1 MSEPFLGEIKAV
13 GFNFAPVGWA
23 KCYGQLIDI
32 AQNTALY
39 ALLGTYY
46 GGDGRVNFG
55 LPDLRGRAIVGEG
68 QGPGLIPKSMGER
81 SGIEYATL
89 SVGNMPSHT
98 HGGSIGGTATGTFK
112 LDASTQEGTDSS
124 PADKI
129 PAKSVTA
136 DLLKKSINSY
146 TDASNKDTQMAQ
158 NTVNIDLNGGTVQVD
173 PNGSGQAFPIRN
185 PYQVLNY
192 IIATTGLFPSRQ

>member
-13 GFNFAPVGWA
+13 GFSFAPVGWA
-23 KCYGQLIDI
+23 KCYGQLIQI
-32 AQNTALY
+32 QQNAALY

-46 GGDGRVNFG
+46 GGDGQVTFG

-68 QGPGLIPKSMGER
+68 QGPGLSNKIIGEL

-98 HGGSIGGTATGTFK
+98 HGASITGTATGTFK
-112 LDASTQEGTDSS
+112 IDGSTQGGTDAS

-129 PAKSVTA
+129 PANSVTA
-136 DLLKKSINSY
+136 DLLKKPINSY

-158 NTVNIDLNGGTVQVD
+158 NTVNIDLSGTTAQVD
-173 PNGSGQAFPIRN
+173 PSGGNQAFGIRN
-185 PYQVLNY
+185 PYLVLNY
-192 IIATTGLFPSRQ
+192 IIATTGIFPSRQ